1 MKPSV
6 CFGLI
11 LAVIWLLTG
20 CAGNQ
25 PKRPED
31 SARKGQA
38 ARNLGEAFMGEGNYR
53 AALREF
59 IKAQKLNP
67 DDPYLHNDMGLSYL
81 AMKRPEKA
89 VTHFKKALALNPSF
103 AAAKNNLGTA
113 YLAQENWDAAIATF
127 KELSQDLLYA
137 TPHYPL
143 TNMGWAYF
151 NKGQYGQAK
160 TYYEKAL
167 KARPNYPIAMRGLG
181 RTYLKTGHHQ
191 KAIETLKETVKVAP
205 RFMQAHLDLARAYR
219 LSNDRENALTV
230 YRRVMEMAP
239 KSEAAEQAQKEAGLM
254 LLQQRRR

>member
-6 CFGLI
+6 LLSLI
-11 LAVIWLLTG
+11 LALICLSG
-20 CAGNQ
+20 CAANQ
-25 PKRPED
+25 RKNVAD

-59 IKAQKLNP
+59 IKARNLNP

-81 AMKRPEKA
+81 AMKRPDKA

-127 KELSQDLLYA
+127 KELSENLLYA

-151 NKGQYGQAK
+151 NKGAYSEARA
-160 TYYEKAL
+160 YYEKAL
-167 KARPNYPIAMRGLG
+167 KAKPNYPIAMRGLG
-181 RTYLKTGHHQ
+181 RTHLKMGNHQ
-191 KAIETLKETVKVAP
+191 KAIEILKETVQVAP

-219 LSNDRENALTV
+219 LSNERENALNI

-254 LLQQRRR
+254 LLQRRRQ